1 MPRADNNRSRKQNIV
16 PSYREKVFKL
26 TVKLRGESLVMA
38 QNQRGFL
45 DLLNDI
51 GHSEGLAR
59 ACDTEQCL
67 CRGAIANALNKLL
80 NGLRLIACRFI
91 LG

>member
-1 MPRADNNRSRKQNIV
+1 M
-16 PSYREKVFKL
+16 YRVIGEKVFKL
-26 TVKLRGESLVMA
+26 TVKLRGESFVMA
-38 QNQRGFL
+38 QNQGGFL

-59 ACDTEQCL
+59 ASDTEQCL
-67 CRGAIANALNKLL
+67 CGGTVANALNKLF